1 MKKLL
6 YFEQFLNEST
16 AAGNRDES
24 FTVPFKYSSK
34 DSKSG
39 YNSKSFVDDLESI
52 IIEKPE
58 LEMEIKKF
66 LKDSL
71 LTNNIEDLAQK
82 PFSYIIEIIPE
93 IERIIDAGEFEPEVT
108 MPGGSVLFIRN
119 KKLEDGTEA
128 DFYINRKGSKIEVVY
143 DDEDGKEK
151 CEIFTTSN
159 FPFDSFNFTEDDA
172 RAFSNRPDIKI
183 NFSRNT
189 PNTINDKTTYAPIC
203 WFESCNIL
211 INLCIFLFYCFYFY
225 FYYMF
230 FRFLLYIF
238 LQCYYN
244 DYRI

>member
-52 IIEKPE
+52 ILEKPE

-108 MPGGSVLFIRN
+108 MPGGGLLFLAK
-119 KKLEDGTEA
+119 KKLKNGRFA
-128 DFYINRKGSKIEVVY
+128 DFYINRKGTKIEVSTE
-143 DDEDGKEK
+143 DDNGKEF
-151 CEIFTTSN
+151 CEIYKSES
-159 FPFDSFNFTEDDA
+159 FPFEKWEFTEDEIEEVKEMLKGKGA
-172 RAFSNRPDIKI
+172 N
-183 NFSRNT
+183 
-189 PNTINDKTTYAPIC
+189 
-203 WFESCNIL
+203 
-211 INLCIFLFYCFYFY
+211 
-225 FYYMF
+225 
-230 FRFLLYIF
+230 
-238 LQCYYN
+238 
-244 DYRI
+244 